1 MKREDVLDLFAKLR
15 SAGLYPPIGNNAKQA
30 NNMVEEFL
38 QQYQSVTAEELR
50 MLTPKLLKM
59 THWPRYF
66 DVDEELKEIRRLN
79 TTVTVKQKQNT
90 GLGRLALGRELNPG
104 ESWTM
109 VLAEKCARHTF
120 PDASESFIE
129 MNKLELAIQAKFDYV
144 CAVCRGKN
152 LKDCPTGGHM
162 PFLKVEPK
170 SGLCMPCV
178 DAAQCQKVLIPIPR
192 DDDERREYHGGGG
205 FKSAGQIIARA

>member
-30 NNMVEEFL
+30 NNMVDEFL
-38 QQYQSVTAEELR
+38 QQYQNVTAEELR

-59 THWPRYF
+59 PHWPRYF

-79 TTVTVKQKQNT
+79 TT
-90 GLGRLALGRELNPG
+90 LGRELNPG
-104 ESWTM
+104 ENWTM
-109 VLAEKCARHTF
+109 VFAEKCARHTF

-178 DAAQCQKVLIPIPR
+178 DAAQ
-192 DDDERREYHGGGG
+192 
-205 FKSAGQIIARA
+205 